1 MWLIIG
7 LTYFDGLFGTFP
19 YFVKSIFFTIWL
31 EHVVTHCWAK
41 SLKTVLKLMIFWNI
55 IGLSMLRIIAVAVLA
70 ILVEL
75 RLYVVFCWNILWYTV
90 ATFSWFLRRVAAI
103 GDYFWT
109 NKLDKLCV
117 FPEVCYADTV
127 EKTHGRISGGHSRD
141 FAQYCK
147 FIQPSSIPVFCVILT
162 TLIVLP
168 YIHGTRTR
176 SSLRLQMAWPLAVPG
191 HRHAQWRVQ
200 SYTCMFKL
208 LLSTLS

>member
-1 MWLIIG
+1 MWLISG
-7 LTYFDGLFGTFP
+7 FNNFDGLFGTFP
-19 YFVKSIFFTIWL
+19 YFVKIIFFTTWL

-70 ILVEL
+70 ILVEF
-75 RLYVVFCWNILWYTV
+75 RLDVVLLEYSLIHCHNVYLIYAKGGSNW
-90 ATFSWFLRRVAAI
+90 
-103 GDYFWT
+103 DYFWAK
-109 NKLDKLCV
+109 KLDKLCV

-147 FIQPSSIPVFCVILT
+147 FIQPSSMPVFCVILT

-168 YIHGTRTR
+168 YIHGNRTR

-208 LLSTLS
+208 LLSTFS